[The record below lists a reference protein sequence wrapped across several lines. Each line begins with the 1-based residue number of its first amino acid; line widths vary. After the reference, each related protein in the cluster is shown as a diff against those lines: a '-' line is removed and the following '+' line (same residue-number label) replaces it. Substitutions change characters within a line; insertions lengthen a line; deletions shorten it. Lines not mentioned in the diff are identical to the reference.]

1 MRGKFITFEGTEGV
15 GKSTQ
20 VRLLAKYLEESGQ
33 PYIITREPGGDGIA
47 EKIRE
52 IILDAKNTDMADET
66 EALLYAAARAQHVKN
81 VILPALEEGKTVL
94 CDRFVHS
101 SIAYQCYGRGLPLEF
116 VLGVN
121 SYALK
126 NCPPDIV
133 VLMEMSPEKAFARKG
148 GADKTDRLEQSG
160 DEFFEKVNKA
170 YEDMKTEDGVLFVDP
185 DGTKE
190 EVLERLIEGLKS
202 RGMIR

>member
-170 YEDMKTEDGVLFVDP
+170 YEDMKTEDGVLFIDP

>member
-33 PYIITREPGGDGIA
+33 LYIITREPGGDGIA

>member
-1 MRGKFITFEGTEGV
+1 MRGRFITFEGTEGV

-20 VRLLAKYLEESGQ
+20 VRLLAKYLDESGQ

-81 VILPALEEGKTVL
+81 VILPALNEGKIVL
-94 CDRFVHS
+94 CDRFIHS
-101 SIAYQCYGRGLPLEF
+101 SIAYQCYGRGLPLQF
-116 VLGVN
+116 VLDVN

-126 NCPPDIV
+126 NCPPDLV

-148 GADKTDRLEQSG
+148 GADKSDRLEQSG

-170 YEDMKTEDGVLFVDP
+170 YEDMKDNDDVLYIDP
-185 DGTKE
+185 DGSKE
-190 EVLERLIEGLKS
+190 EVLERLIVGLKA

>member
-20 VRLLAKYLEESGQ
+20 VKLLANYLDEIGQ

-81 VILPALEEGKTVL
+81 VILPALNEGKTVL
-94 CDRFVHS
+94 CDRFIHS
-101 SIAYQCYGRGLPLEF
+101 SIAYQCYGRGLPLQF
-116 VLGVN
+116 VLDVN

-126 NCPPDIV
+126 NCPPDLVI
-133 VLMEMSPEKAFARKG
+133 LMEMSPEKAFARKG
-148 GADKTDRLEQSG
+148 GADKSDRLEQSG
-160 DEFFEKVNKA
+160 DEFFAKVNKA
-170 YEDMKTEDGVLFVDP
+170 YEDMKDNDDVLYIDP
-185 DGTKE
+185 EGTKE
-190 EVLERLIEGLKS
+190 EVLKRLIEGLKE

>member
-66 EALLYAAARAQHVKN
+66 EALLYAASRAQHVKN

-116 VLGVN
+116 VLNIN

-126 NCPPDIV
+126 NCSPDIV

-170 YEDMKTEDGVLFVDP
+170 YEDMKTEDGVLFIDP